1 MSKISLRWRI
11 TLLMGALLLFV
22 CMLLTAL
29 SIRNM
34 NSKFVEPVLSFTVEM
49 AQPDVSGEDNDV
61 LSFDQPT
68 TDLPAGAVY
77 MPEIKQGIAAAGR
90 SFSLSSYLS
99 LVLVVVGGM
108 LAAYYLAGR
117 AMRPIAKL
125 NDEISDIDGNDL
137 SKRIS
142 VPQTRDEM
150 EALACSF
157 NELLTRLELDFE
169 KEKRF
174 SANAAHEL
182 KTPLATI
189 MTSAQVLAMDP
200 TSSIA
205 EYRENL
211 DITLQSVRR
220 LSRVVDGLL
229 LLGGAALDTPVEAVD
244 VTQMLHDIEKELS
257 PLYGEKNIALSYDLQ
272 PVTLSGNPVLL
283 YRAFF
288 NLVENALKYTGDR
301 GAVTVTARINDE
313 DFVICI
319 ANTGGIPAD
328 DIQNIFEPFY
338 RADKSR
344 SRKIAGA
351 GLGLSIAKEIFD
363 LHKASISIRSEHGT
377 ETIVEVRFRR

>member
-22 CMLLTAL
+22 CVLLTAL

-34 NSKFVEPVLSFTVEM
+34 TSKFVEPILSFTVEM
-49 AQPDVSGEDNDV
+49 AQPDVSGEENGV
-61 LSFDQPT
+61 LSFDPSA

-77 MPEIKQGIAAAGR
+77 MPEIRQGIAAAGR

-125 NDEISDIDGNDL
+125 NDEISAIDGNDL

-142 VPQTRDEM
+142 VPRTRDEM
-150 EALACSF
+150 ETLACSF

-229 LLGGAALDTPVEAVD
+229 LLGGAALDAPVETVD

-272 PVTLSGNPVLL
+272 PVTLNGNPVLL

-363 LHKASISIRSEHGT
+363 LHQASISIRSEHGS